1 MDGWLAGAVG
11 SGNDH
16 DGDFQSTDAQASRMS
31 AGSPTLEVTHMK
43 ETNFAAHIAEE
54 LRNPVTRILVGSTG
68 SGYRAAIAAALRVG
82 PTLIYEPPTK

>member
-1 MDGWLAGAVG
+1 MAGAVG

-16 DGDFQSTDAQASRMS
+16 DADFPSAAALASRMS
-31 AGSPTLEVTHMK
+31 AGSLTLEVRHMK

-68 SGYRAAIAAALRVG
+68 SAYRVAIAAALRVR
-82 PTLIYEPPTK
+82 PTVIYEPPTQ